1 MNKNVD
7 PPLPPKR
14 TKPTSERPVIS
25 GRDREFLPAALEIL
39 ETPPA
44 AAPVALML
52 TLCAFVVVA
61 LIWSFIGRLDVVA
74 VAQGKIDASGHAK
87 LIQPLDPGT
96 VAQLHVANGA
106 KVRAGDL
113 LLSFDQAEA
122 AADEQNYREGFLA
135 SSAEV
140 IRRRQAIETAQL
152 LVPQTK
158 ADAERSVHLAI
169 PSVKWEDSIP
179 ESLRRREEAV
189 LAADL
194 GHLSYILN
202 NNAKQMAQKDAT
214 KERLNM
220 SIAYQTDLIKQTL
233 SDRVTVRSQLFE
245 KGLGTKINL
254 FDAEE
259 SLKKSQSALAS
270 DQGSLIE
277 TTAAIEE
284 LESERTK
291 AVSEFM
297 DDNQGK
303 LAEAAR
309 KADDTLQQLNKARA
323 KLARTKLF
331 SPIDGTVQQ
340 LAVTTI
346 GQVVTTGQQL
356 MLITPDGSSLAV
368 EALLDNQDI
377 GFVTTGQDVTIKVD
391 AFPFTRFGTL
401 HGKVTRIATDAVD
414 EQDAKRGQA
423 SVTALTNGNGGASA
437 PAPGQPQRFVF
448 PITISLLDSSMRVK
462 GADIPLTPGMTV
474 TAEIKTDSRRVIDYL
489 FSPIAKVA
497 SEAMMER

>member
-1 MNKNVD
+1 MNKIVE
-7 PPLPPKR
+7 PPQPS
-14 TKPTSERPVIS
+14 KPVRHPNEKPAIR

-44 AAPVALML
+44 AAPVALMW
-52 TLCAFVVVA
+52 TLCAFVVAA
-61 LIWSFIGRLDVVA
+61 LSWSFIGRLDVEA
-74 VAQGKIDASGHAK
+74 VAQGKIDTNGHAK
-87 LIQPLDPGT
+87 LIQPLDSGT
-96 VAQLHVANGA
+96 IVQIHVANGA
-106 KVRAGDL
+106 KVKAGDL

-122 AADEQNYREGFLA
+122 AADEQNYRESFLA

-140 IRRRQAIETAQL
+140 VRRRQAIETATL
-152 LVPQTK
+152 LVTQTQ
-158 ADAERSVHLAI
+158 ADAKRSVHLATPAI
-169 PSVKWEDSIP
+169 IWEDSIP
-179 ESLRRREEAV
+179 EGLRRREEAV
-189 LAADL
+189 LAADF
-194 GHLSYILN
+194 GQLSDTLN
-202 NNAKQMAQKDAT
+202 NNAKQMSQKDAT
-214 KERLNM
+214 KERLDM
-220 SIAYQTDLIKQTL
+220 SIAFQADLIKQTL
-233 SDRVTVRSQLFE
+233 TDRVAVRSQLFNM
-245 KGLGTKINL
+245 GLGTRINL

-259 SLKKSQSALAS
+259 TLKKSQSALAS

-284 LESERTK
+284 LDSERTK
-291 AVSEFM
+291 AISQFI

-303 LAEAAR
+303 LADAAR

-323 KLARTKLF
+323 KLARTRLF

-356 MLITPDGSSLAV
+356 MLITPDKGSLTV
-368 EALLDNQDI
+368 EALIDNQDI
-377 GFVTTGQDVTIKVD
+377 GFVRVSQDVAVKVD

-401 HGKVTRIATDAVD
+401 HGKVIRIATDAVD

-423 SVTALTNGNGGASA
+423 STTALTNGNGGASA
-437 PAPGQPQRFVF
+437 SAPGQPQRFVF
-448 PITISLLDSSMRVK
+448 PVTIALQESGMRIN
-462 GADIPLTPGMTV
+462 GTEIPLTPGMTV

-497 SEAMMER
+497 SEAMTER

>member
-1 MNKNVD
+1 
-7 PPLPPKR
+7 
-14 TKPTSERPVIS
+14 
-25 GRDREFLPAALEIL
+25 
-39 ETPPA
+39 
-44 AAPVALML
+44 
-52 TLCAFVVVA
+52 
-61 LIWSFIGRLDVVA
+61 
-74 VAQGKIDASGHAK
+74 
-87 LIQPLDPGT
+87 
-96 VAQLHVANGA
+96 
-106 KVRAGDL
+106 
-113 LLSFDQAEA
+113 
-122 AADEQNYREGFLA
+122 
-135 SSAEV
+135 
-140 IRRRQAIETAQL
+140 
-152 LVPQTK
+152 
-158 ADAERSVHLAI
+158 
-169 PSVKWEDSIP
+169 
-179 ESLRRREEAV
+179 
-189 LAADL
+189 
-194 GHLSYILN
+194 LSYILN

-233 SDRVTVRSQLFE
+233 SDRVAVRSQLFE
-245 KGLGTKINL
+245 KGLGTRINL

-277 TTAAIEE
+277 VTAAIEE

-303 LAEAAR
+303 LADAAR

-356 MLITPDGSSLAV
+356 MLITPDGGSLTV

-377 GFVTTGQDVTIKVD
+377 GFVKTGQDVTVKVD

-437 PAPGQPQRFVF
+437 SAPGQPQRFVF
-448 PITISLLDSSMRVK
+448 PITISLVESSMKVN
-462 GADIPLTPGMTV
+462 GTDIPLTPGMTV
-474 TAEIKTDSRRVIDYL
+474 TAIGSTPCTTRSAARTFWPMLMPSAAPTRAHRVWTVRIL
-489 FSPIAKVA
+489 RTSTR
-497 SEAMMER
+497 MG

>member
-1 MNKNVD
+1 MNKNVE
-7 PPLPPKR
+7 PPLSPKPLRPPSG
-14 TKPTSERPVIS
+14 KPSIS

-39 ETPPA
+39 ETPPS

-52 TLCAFVVVA
+52 TLCAFTVVA
-61 LIWSFIGRLDVVA
+61 LLWSFVGRLDVEA
-74 VAQGKIDASGHAK
+74 VAQGKIDTNGHAK
-87 LIQPLDPGT
+87 VIQPLDPGKI
-96 VAQLHVANGA
+96 AQIHVSNGA
-106 KVRAGDL
+106 QVKAGDL
-113 LLSFDQAEA
+113 LLSLDQAEA
-122 AADEQNYREGFLA
+122 AADERNNREGFLA

-140 IRRRQAIETAQL
+140 IRRRQAIETAAL
-152 LVPQTK
+152 LMPRTK
-158 ADAERSVHLAI
+158 ADGERSVHLTVPTI
-169 PSVKWEDSIP
+169 SWDESIP
-179 ESLRRREEAV
+179 EGLRRREEAV
-189 LAADL
+189 LAADF
-194 GHLSYILN
+194 GQLSYNLD

-220 SIAYQTDLIKQTL
+220 SIAYQADLIKQTL
-233 SDRVTVRSQLFE
+233 TDRVAIRSQLF
-245 KGLGTKINL
+245 KLGLGTKINL

-291 AVSEFM
+291 AVSQFI

-303 LAEAAR
+303 LADAAR

-323 KLARTKLF
+323 KLERTRLF

-356 MLITPDGSSLAV
+356 MLITPDKGALTV
-368 EALLDNQDI
+368 EALMDNQDI
-377 GFVTTGQDVTIKVD
+377 GFVKTGQDVTVKID

-401 HGKVTRIATDAVD
+401 HGKVTRIATDAID

-423 SVTALTNGNGGASA
+423 SITALTNASGGASA
-437 PAPGQPQRFVF
+437 GAPGQPQRFVF
-448 PITISLLDSSMRVK
+448 PVTVALVESSMKVN

-497 SEAMMER
+497 SEAMTER